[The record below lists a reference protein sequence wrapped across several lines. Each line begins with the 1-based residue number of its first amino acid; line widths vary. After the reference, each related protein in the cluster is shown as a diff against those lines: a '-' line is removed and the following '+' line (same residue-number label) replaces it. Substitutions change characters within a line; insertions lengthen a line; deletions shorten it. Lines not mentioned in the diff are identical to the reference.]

1 MYAALNM
8 TRLYAIAFIAS
19 GCTLVIELVAGRLL
33 APYIGVSLYTWTSVI
48 GVILAGISIGNFLG
62 GRLADRYPGPSV
74 LGLTLVAASLTS
86 FVTLGLVS
94 VLPQFTL
101 WMPLVPRI
109 LVLTTVIFFLPG
121 CILGMITPL
130 VVKQALTDLG
140 HAGSLVGVYLGHA
153 GGLVGRVY
161 AISTAGSLVG
171 VYLTGFVLIAH
182 FGTRLIVVMVAAV
195 LLLLGAVL
203 GNLLHGRSIR
213 GSQLS
218 MATEQRTAP

>member
-1 MYAALNM
+1 MYAVLNM

-62 GRLADRYPGPSV
+62 GRLADRFPGPSM

-86 FVTLGLVS
+86 FITLGLVS

-140 HAGSLVGVYLGHA
+140 HAG
-153 GGLVGRVY
+153 GLVGRVY

-182 FGTRLIVVMVAAV
+182 FGTRLIVIMVAAV
-195 LLLLGAVL
+195 LLILGALL
-203 GNLLHGRSIR
+203 GNLLYGRSIR